1 MLDNL
6 KSTLHVRC
14 KLDKGSPI
22 IVGVSGG
29 PDSLCLMESMR
40 QAGYP
45 ILVAHFN
52 HQLRPE
58 ADDEAAAL
66 EQTVMKAG
74 LTFIQKAGD
83 VRKQAEAEGL
93 SLEEASRNLRYHFLF
108 ELARTRSAQAVA
120 VGHTA
125 DDQVETVLMH
135 FLRGTGLTGL
145 RGMSYRTFLNQFDVE
160 IPIVRPLLGVWR
172 EETLAFCAVNGLKPS
187 HDPSNESLEF
197 LRNRIRYQLIPMLE
211 TYNPK
216 VREAIWRMA
225 QTLGT
230 DEELLNES
238 LETAWQE
245 CVISSDRDMVVFDE
259 ALIAASPVGLQR
271 NLIRYAM
278 QTLNSQWEFDYAAL
292 ERASAFINNAHGSHV
307 DLNGGLGLLRETG
320 HLYLLTSGA
329 ELPFDQW
336 PQMPETV
343 KSMPII
349 VPGEIRLAG
358 IWKLICEQLSDPS
371 AACSHAAQNEDQYQ
385 VWLDAD
391 SLPGSLELRRRK
403 PGDRFEPLGLDGH
416 LQKLSDFMVN
426 EKMPARA
433 RERWPL
439 LCAGD
444 TVIWVPGYRLAH
456 PFRVTSASRSF
467 LYFSLSCGLENKS

>member
-1 MLDNL
+1 
-6 KSTLHVRC
+6 
-14 KLDKGSPI
+14 
-22 IVGVSGG
+22 
-29 PDSLCLMESMR
+29 
-40 QAGYP
+40 
-45 ILVAHFN
+45 
-52 HQLRPE
+52 
-58 ADDEAAAL
+58 
-66 EQTVMKAG
+66 
-74 LTFIQKAGD
+74 
-83 VRKQAEAEGL
+83 
-93 SLEEASRNLRYHFLF
+93 
-108 ELARTRSAQAVA
+108 
-120 VGHTA
+120 
-125 DDQVETVLMH
+125 
-135 FLRGTGLTGL
+135 
-145 RGMSYRTFLNQFDVE
+145 MSYRTFLNQFDPE

-172 EETLAFCAVNGLKPS
+172 EETLDYCAVNGLQPS

-230 DEELLNES
+230 DEEVLKELLEA
-238 LETAWQE
+238 AWNE
-245 CVISSDRDMVVFDE
+245 CVISSDQDMFVFDD
-259 ALIAASPVGLQR
+259 ALIKARPVGLQR

-278 QTLNSQWEFDYAAL
+278 QKLNSEWEFDYAAL
-292 ERASAFINNAHGSHV
+292 ERASAFINSAHDSHNV
-307 DLNGGLGLLRETG
+307 DLNGGLGLLREAG
-320 HLYLLTSGA
+320 RIYLHTPGA

-336 PQMPETV
+336 PQMPEAV

-349 VPGEIRLAG
+349 IPGVTILAG
-358 IWKLICEQLSDPS
+358 SWKLICEMQSDQS
-371 AACSHAAQNEDQYQ
+371 AAREQAARKEDQYQ

-391 SLPGSLELRRRK
+391 RLPGSLELRRRK

-416 LQKLSDFMVN
+416 SQKLSDFMVN

-444 TVIWVPGYRLAH
+444 TVIWVPGYRPAH

-467 LYFSLSCGLENKS
+467 LYFSLSCGLGDKP